1 MNVDDEVP
9 DIVTRYLESL
19 LYLKLPNDC
28 KEKPRGEE
36 GHSKAEEGPGP
47 VQLKRRG
54 EEVLYQP
61 NRKLPEQLLKAHL
74 CLSCASSVLVYVLI
88 LPCFEIN
95 LPVKQNIFSKRSEFL
110 KKKL

>member
-9 DIVTRYLESL
+9 DIVTRYLESP

-28 KEKPRGEE
+28 KEKPRCKE
-36 GHSKAEEGPGP
+36 GHGKAKEGPGP
-47 VQLKRRG
+47 VQLKGRG
-54 EEVLYQP
+54 EEILYQP
-61 NRKLPEQLLKAHL
+61 NRKLPEQVLKAHL

-95 LPVKQNIFSKRSEFL
+95 LPVQQSIFSK
-110 KKKL
+110 KI